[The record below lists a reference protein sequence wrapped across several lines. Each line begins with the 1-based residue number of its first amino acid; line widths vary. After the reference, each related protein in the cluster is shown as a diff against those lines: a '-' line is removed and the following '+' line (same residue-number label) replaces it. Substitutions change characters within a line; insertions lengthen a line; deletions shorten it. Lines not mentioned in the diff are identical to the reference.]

1 MSLSAMT
8 LAAAS
13 LSRPRNC
20 RKLCFRSGS
29 FTNNPLAPTTVTSSS
44 PEVAPRHCG
53 ISQFCFT
60 TTRCL
65 FSVIFLASS
74 LFIGCER
81 EQRKFSDVA
90 PSSARPAPVRQTEL
104 QPGAPG
110 TPPSA
115 EVTSVTLPSKQGE
128 GPFDKNAWA
137 VSEGKRLFTW
147 YNCVGC
153 HANGGGGMGPA
164 LMDDQWIYGSAAE
177 QIHATIVE
185 GRPNGMPSFGGKI
198 PDQQIWQIV
207 AYVRS
212 LSGQLR
218 KDVRSTRN
226 DHMSVHPSD
235 QARRPEQPKLSGE
248 AK

>member
-1 MSLSAMT
+1 MSLRGINL
-8 LAAAS
+8 LADMLSCGLPRWQRS
-13 LSRPRNC
+13 LSKTLNTEKPITSARPANFALIASR
-20 RKLCFRSGS
+20 FS
-29 FTNNPLAPTTVTSSS
+29 FADALWMFLVILLAST
-44 PEVAPRHCG
+44 
-53 ISQFCFT
+53 
-60 TTRCL
+60 L
-65 FSVIFLASS
+65 FSA
-74 LFIGCER
+74 CER
-81 EQRKFSDVA
+81 EQRKFTDIA
-90 PSSARPAPVRQTEL
+90 PSSSRPAPVRQTEL

-110 TPPSA
+110 TPSA
-115 EVTSVTLPSKQGE
+115 EVTPVTLPAKSGE
-128 GPFDKNAWA
+128 GPFDENAWA

-153 HANGGGGMGPA
+153 HANGGGGMGPP
-164 LMDDQWIYGSAAE
+164 LMDDKWIYGSSPQ

-198 PDQQIWQIV
+198 PDQQVWQIV

-235 QARRPEQPKLSGE
+235 QARRPEEPKSTGE
-248 AK
+248 PQ

>member
-1 MSLSAMT
+1 MSLSVTTLVADT
-8 LAAAS
+8 LARVVAYGKGGLRIRLFETQ
-13 LSRPRNC
+13 LSQ
-20 RKLCFRSGS
+20 
-29 FTNNPLAPTTVTSSS
+29 TSSRAS
-44 PEVAPRHCG
+44 VSRKIAGLRRTSHFCSTPARGWVAG
-53 ISQFCFT
+53 F
-60 TTRCL
+60 L
-65 FSVIFLASS
+65 LASS
-74 LFIGCER
+74 LFLGCER

-90 PSSARPAPVRQTEL
+90 PSSGRPAPVRQTEL
-104 QPGAPG
+104 QPGMSS

-115 EVTSVTLPSKQGE
+115 EVTPVTLPPKGGE

-153 HANGGGGMGPA
+153 HANGGGGMGPP
-164 LMDDQWIYGSAAE
+164 LMDDQWIYGSAPE

-185 GRPNGMPSFGGKI
+185 GRPNGMPAFGGKI
-198 PDQQIWQIV
+198 PDQQIWQLV

-235 QARRPEQPKLSGE
+235 QARRPEQAKSSGE
-248 AK
+248 PK

>member
-1 MSLSAMT
+1 MSLRATT
-8 LAAAS
+8 LVACWKICFRYGSLENKAVRASSRTGFSSEVAS
-13 LSRPRNC
+13 L
-20 RKLCFRSGS
+20 
-29 FTNNPLAPTTVTSSS
+29 
-44 PEVAPRHCG
+44 ECG
-53 ISQFCFT
+53 ISQFCSST
-60 TTRCL
+60 PMCVL
-65 FSVIFLASS
+65 VIILLASAAFS
-74 LFIGCER
+74 GCER
-81 EQRKFSDVA
+81 EQRKFTDVA

-104 QPGAPG
+104 QPGAPA
-110 TPPSA
+110 TPSSA
-115 EVTSVTLPSKQGE
+115 EVSSVTLPPKPGQ
-128 GPFDKNAWA
+128 GPFDENAWA

-153 HANGGGGMGPA
+153 HANGGGGMGPP
-164 LMDDQWIYGSAAE
+164 LMDDQWIYGSAPE

-198 PDQQIWQIV
+198 PDQQIWEIV

-235 QARRPEQPKLSGE
+235 QARRPEVPHLSGE